1 MIPGA
6 LFFDA
11 VCSSCVAAA
20 ASHRGFDVSTIHSNE
35 VRSDNTPSRDSD
47 HLRSIDPPH

>member
-20 ASHRGFDVSTIHSNE
+20 ASHRDTGVNTIHSNE